1 MARGRK
7 RREFRHPDT
16 VAYLRGLSADEAAV
30 QPPLVRAHG
39 EGFTRYWLEDG
50 EVRCR
55 DIMAAEL
62 PHPGGGLSALETLVS
77 ATREH
82 GSGSGPCCRS

>member
-1 MARGRK
+1 MTRARK

-30 QPPLVRAHG
+30 QAPLVRAHAD
-39 EGFTRYWLEDG
+39 GFTRYWLEDG

-55 DIMAAEL
+55 DITAAEL
-62 PHPGGGLSALETLVS
+62 PQPGGGSSALETLL
-77 ATREH
+77 
-82 GSGSGPCCRS
+82 